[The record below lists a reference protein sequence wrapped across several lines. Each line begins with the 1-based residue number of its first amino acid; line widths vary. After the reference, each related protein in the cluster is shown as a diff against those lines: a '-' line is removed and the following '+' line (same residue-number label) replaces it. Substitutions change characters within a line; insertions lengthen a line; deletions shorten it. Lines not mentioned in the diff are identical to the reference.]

1 MEEGLDLWVEVAKGH
16 IVKCTARGIVEVNMI
31 ADDGQSLK
39 AHLNGVN
46 YGPGLKRCLFS
57 VTAFASRGH
66 YAIVRKNEIQLM
78 FGQEERPLTLMLK
91 NGMSVANNATVKK
104 FTTVPEDVKQQ
115 SQKKRIDLE
124 LAHARFVRP
133 SRALL
138 AASSAEGLE

>member
-1 MEEGLDLWVEVAKGH
+1 
-16 IVKCTARGIVEVNMI
+16 
-31 ADDGQSLK
+31 LK
-39 AHLNGVN
+39 AHLYGVI
-46 YGPGLKRCLFS
+46 YVPGLKRCLFS

-91 NGMSVANNATVKK
+91 NGMPVANNATVKK
-104 FTTVPEDVKQQ
+104 FTTVPEDVKQK

-138 AASSAEGLE
+138 AASSAKV